1 MFNENNSLN
10 YSILKFDVDI
20 GKVQKYCLKNYIKDS
35 RISINDKLS
44 GIENHLGFS
53 LSDDDARQKLD
64 QLSKIIRIPDI
75 LYQFVA

>member
-10 YSILKFDVDI
+10 YSILKFDVDVGRI
-20 GKVQKYCLKNYIKDS
+20 QKHRLENRMKHS

-44 GIENHLGFS
+44 DIEKSLGFS

-64 QLSKIIRIPDI
+64 QLSKIIKIPDI